1 MVVSMKGGLSP
12 FTRRDV
18 QTLVGEGHEVTLL
31 PTRLGR
37 RRDVP
42 PGARLADIRTP
53 EGRLAAAGGLAAAL
67 GSRGVTE
74 AFRLARATSAW
85 SSLWLA
91 LAYRSTVPVP
101 DVVYSVFGDRKFFVG
116 FFLSLMWDRPLAVTV
131 HAYELY
137 TNPNPRLFK
146 LALAR
151 AAVVMTVTEFNR
163 RRLIERW
170 DVQPSKVRVVRVGV
184 DEALFSPEPRFVI
197 MIVGM
202 WNAKKAHEDL
212 LQALPLLGEGYEV
225 WVVGGPGATHT
236 VDVRE
241 AVLRLGVSDRCIFF
255 GQVSEQVVGALMRRA
270 DLLCCPS
277 KVDPS
282 GNREGFP
289 TVLAEAMYCG
299 LPVVTTD
306 HAEIPAVVPSVVVPE
321 GDPEA
326 LAAAIRDYRGD
337 GALAKRDGERNHEL
351 AESLFC
357 ESQRRA
363 LVEALADAVR
373 T

>member
-1 MVVSMKGGLSP
+1 MVVSMNRGLSP

-18 QTLVGEGHEVTLL
+18 QTLVSEGHEVTLL
-31 PTRLGR
+31 PTRLGAS
-37 RRDVP
+37 RDVP
-42 PGARLADIRTP
+42 PGVKLVDIRTP
-53 EGRLAAAGGLAAAL
+53 AGGLAVAGGLAAAL
-67 GSRGVTE
+67 GSRAAAE
-74 AFRLARATSAW
+74 PFRLARATSAW
-85 SSLWLA
+85 SSLGLA
-91 LAYRSTVPVP
+91 LAYRGAVPAP
-101 DVVYSVFGDRKFFVG
+101 DVVYSVFGDRKLFVG

-163 RRLIERW
+163 RELVERW
-170 DVQPSKVRVVRVGV
+170 GVEPSKVRVVRVGV

-197 MIVGM
+197 MIAGM

-212 LQALPLLGEGYEV
+212 LQALALLGEGYEV
-225 WVVGGPGATHT
+225 WVVGGPAATHAE
-236 VDVRE
+236 DVRAA
-241 AVLRLGVSDRCIFF
+241 AVRLRVSDRCIFF

-289 TVLAEAMYCG
+289 TVLAEAMYAG
-299 LPVVTTD
+299 LPVVATD
-306 HAEIPAVVPSVVVPE
+306 HAEIPAVVPSVIVPE

-326 LAAAIRDYRGD
+326 LAVAIREYRRD

-351 AESLFC
+351 AQSLFC

-373 T
+373 P